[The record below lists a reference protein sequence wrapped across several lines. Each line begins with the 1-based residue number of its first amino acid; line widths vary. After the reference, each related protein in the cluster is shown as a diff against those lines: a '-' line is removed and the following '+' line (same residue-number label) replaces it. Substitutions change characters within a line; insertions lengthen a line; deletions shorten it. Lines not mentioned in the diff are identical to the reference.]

1 MRQAEPEPVRTEPL
15 ATPIPFREEAYT
27 SAPGEVV
34 PREIRCD
41 NCGLLLA
48 KGLGFG
54 GAEIRWKELWLRVW
68 GRAKIRCRKC
78 GTICDI

>member
-1 MRQAEPEPVRTEPL
+1 MRTEPL
-15 ATPIPFREEAYT
+15 ATRMKMEDTPYT
-27 SAPGEVV
+27 SVGNETV
-34 PREIRCD
+34 PREIRCH

-78 GTICDI
+78 GTVCDI

>member
-1 MRQAEPEPVRTEPL
+1 L
-15 ATPIPFREEAYT
+15 ATRIRIEDRSFTPT
-27 SAPGEVV
+27 QSEVV

-68 GRAKIRCRKC
+68 GRARIRCRKC
-78 GTICDI
+78 GTVCDI